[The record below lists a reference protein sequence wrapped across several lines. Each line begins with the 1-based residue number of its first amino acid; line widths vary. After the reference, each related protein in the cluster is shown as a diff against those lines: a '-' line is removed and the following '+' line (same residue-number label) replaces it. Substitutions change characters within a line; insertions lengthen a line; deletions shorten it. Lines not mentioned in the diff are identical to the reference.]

1 MKKAEKEDTK
11 KERRRRKKRRRLRNG
26 MVISLKAKRIKS
38 AKLARNIRVQS
49 ISVGQSNL
57 RKIAQV

>member
-11 KERRRRKKRRRLRNG
+11 KERRRKKRRRLRNG

>member
-1 MKKAEKEDTK
+1 
-11 KERRRRKKRRRLRNG
+11 

-38 AKLARNIRVQS
+38 AKLARNIGVQS
-49 ISVGQSNL
+49 ISEGQSNL